1 MCCDKS
7 DGLIKK
13 KKFLLPVFFFRG
25 IYQSN
30 LKEKG
35 TLEEDTVFSKIQVLW
50 SVIIK
55 MSVLEVTTNCY
66 ANYQFV
72 VVVFLI
78 KWNIID
84 LTVPEWSFLP
94 SLLTW
99 NDLGYKIGSTENKII
114 FKIN

>member
-13 KKFLLPVFFFRG
+13 RKFLLPVFFFWG

-30 LKEKG
+30 LKDKG
-35 TLEEDTVFSKIQVLW
+35 ALEEDTVFSKIQVLW

-66 ANYQFV
+66 AKYLFV
-72 VVVFLI
+72 AFFNKAKYNWVDSTRV
-78 KWNIID
+78 IISPFPPD
-84 LTVPEWSFLP
+84 
-94 SLLTW
+94 
-99 NDLGYKIGSTENKII
+99 
-114 FKIN
+114 